1 MTVHGCTIVFYH
13 YVRDVERTPFPCIKA
28 LSVADFAAQVDWLQ
42 ARFEIIDGATFER
55 AVRARTGFDRPTA
68 LLTFDDG
75 FVDHYEHCFPL
86 LRSRGLSGI
95 FFLAGATLGDRPALL
110 NVHRTH
116 FLLSQLG
123 ADRFAKEVSAALEG
137 EGVSVP
143 PGRGGER
150 EGVYRYDEAPDVR
163 IKRVLNYETPYAI
176 ADSVLS
182 TLFERHV
189 GERDAFAR
197 ALYLTAA
204 QVREMTQGGM
214 TFGFHT
220 ETHPVL
226 SRLDRERQRA
236 ELCDGPSV
244 IRDLTGQHAVSFC
257 YPYGFSHTYNADTL
271 GVLEECGYTM
281 AFNTV
286 RREAVIER
294 EQRYELP
301 RFDTRDV
308 ALIEGS
314 PRPTGPKKLHLT
326 NHA

>member
-1 MTVHGCTIVFYH
+1 MTACGCTIVFYH
-13 YVRDVERTPFPCIKA
+13 YVRNVERTQCSGIKA

-55 AVRARTGFDRPTA
+55 AVRAQTGFDRPTA

-86 LRSRGLSGI
+86 LRSRGLGGI

-123 ADRFAKEVSAALEG
+123 ADQFAKEVAAALERKG
-137 EGVSVP
+137 APAP

-150 EGVYRYDEAPDVR
+150 EGVYRYDEAPDVW
-163 IKRVLNYETPYAI
+163 IKRVLNYETPYAV
-176 ADSVLS
+176 ADRVLS
-182 TLFERHV
+182 TLFDHHV
-189 GERDAFAR
+189 GESDAFAR
-197 ALYLTAA
+197 ALYLSAG
-204 QVREMTQGGM
+204 QVREMAQGGM

-226 SRLDRERQRA
+226 SRLDRERQRV
-236 ELCDGPSV
+236 ELRDGPLI

-271 GVLEECGYTM
+271 SVLEECGYTM

-286 RREAVIER
+286 RREAVIDQ

-308 ALIEGS
+308 ARVDQVLAG
-314 PRPTGPKKLHLT
+314 
-326 NHA
+326 A